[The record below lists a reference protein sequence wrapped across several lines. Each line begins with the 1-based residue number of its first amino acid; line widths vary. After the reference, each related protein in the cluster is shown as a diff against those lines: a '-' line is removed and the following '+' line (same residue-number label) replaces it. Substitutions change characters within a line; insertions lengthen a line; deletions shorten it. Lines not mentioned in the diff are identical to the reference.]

1 MEKIKSDVTLDAKG
15 LACPMPIV
23 KTKKAMNT
31 LDQGF
36 VLEVEATDPG
46 SEADMK
52 AWAESAGHS
61 YLGTIKEN
69 DVLKHYIRKATGE
82 EQAERRHPGVIDNRD
97 LEQLL
102 ASGTES
108 IVLDVRESAEFAFGH
123 IPRAFSIPLGEL
135 DSRMAE
141 LDKNA
146 AIYVV
151 CRSGSRSDLAA
162 QKLSAAGYNHVVNV
176 LPGMS
181 GWKGKTEGI
190 GKQND

>member
-1 MEKIKSDVTLDAKG
+1 MEQVRTDATLDAKG

-23 KTKKAMNT
+23 KTKKAMNS

-46 SEADMK
+46 SKADMK

-61 YLGTIKEN
+61 YLGTIEEN
-69 DVLKHYIRKATGE
+69 NILKHYIRKATGE
-82 EQAERRHPGVIDNRD
+82 DHAERSHPDVVDNGE

-102 ASGTES
+102 ASDSEA
-108 IVLDVRESAEFAFGH
+108 IILDVREAAEFAFGH

-181 GWKGKTEGI
+181 GWQGNTEGI